1 MNRTLLYLTVLA
13 SPLSAAS
20 QDLGE
25 HFGSFAAGD
34 NLGYGGT
41 TDAAT
46 QALADSGALDQCR
59 ARDTGCEI
67 LARFGE
73 GVCFAVAIAE
83 PVEALGWATAPEL
96 QQARTG
102 AVQQCID
109 YGGGRACRV
118 TDADCNSERVDAGAV
133 AGAGAPQ
140 QIPAESQQQV
150 PEQVSIGARC
160 DENNSG
166 LRDCWA
172 EVPGHSGCYVWFP
185 RRPPAGGFG
194 LVYYGRPLT
203 MFAWEGQCLDGFAHG
218 HWLLT
223 LDPEFRDPPS
233 REIVQGSFVQGK
245 MHGRWDS
252 RQTREDPDFAFSNR
266 EIQYDNGQMHG
277 VGRSSRLWY
286 GDVQEFEWRFV
297 NGELQD

>member
-13 SPLSAAS
+13 SPLSAAG

-25 HFGSFAAGD
+25 HFGAFAAGD

-46 QALADSGALDQCR
+46 QALADSGALEQCR
-59 ARDTGCEI
+59 ALDTGCEI

-73 GVCFAVAIAE
+73 GVCFAVAIAV

-102 AVQQCID
+102 AVQQCVD

-118 TDADCNSERVDAGAV
+118 TDADCNGAPVDAA
-133 AGAGAPQ
+133 AHAEAPQ

-150 PEQVSIGARC
+150 PEHVLEGARC
-160 DENNSG
+160 DENNGG

-185 RRPPAGGFG
+185 RRPPAGGSG
-194 LVYYGRPLT
+194 LVYYGMPLT
-203 MFAWEGQCLDGFAHG
+203 AFSWEGQCLNGFAHG

-223 LDPEFRDPPS
+223 LDPQWYAEPV
-233 REIVQGSFVQGK
+233 REIIQGSFVQGK
-245 MHGRWDS
+245 MHGDWDS
-252 RQTREDPDFAFSNR
+252 RQTREDPEFAYSNR
-266 EIQYDNGQMHG
+266 EMQYENGQMHG
-277 VGRSSRLWY
+277 VGRLSRLWY
-286 GDVQEFEWRFV
+286 GDVQELEWRVV
-297 NGELQD
+297 NGERQD